1 MTFNKILVPLDGS
14 HLAETV
20 LPMVGHLAR
29 ACQSQVMLLHI
40 IERGAPPTIHG
51 DRHLV
56 NDGEALA
63 YLDEISQRLPSDV
76 AIEKHVHTTA
86 ESDVAASI
94 VLHSQELKADL
105 VIMCTHGNSGF
116 HTRLFGSIAQHV
128 LSRGHTPVMLTLPK
142 KPSPASEFSCQ
153 SILVPLDGNEEH
165 EAGLETATQL
175 ATVCSAAIHLVGV
188 IHEMHTLP
196 AERTAA
202 AILLPTAT
210 NEMLEQ
216 SSRQMAQYLSGL
228 VQEIR
233 LQKLNVTAEI
243 QRGDPTEK
251 ILQTAQRQKVDLI
264 VLGTHGKTPMEAFW
278 SGSLTPALFAQSQ
291 APILLV
297 PVLT

>member
-20 LPMVGHLAR
+20 LPMVGHLAQ

-40 IERGAPPTIHG
+40 IERGASPTVHG

-56 NDGEALA
+56 NDGDALA
-63 YLDEISQRLPSDV
+63 YLDEISQRLPSGLTV
-76 AIEKHVHTTA
+76 EKHVHTTA

-94 VLHSQELKADL
+94 VQHSRELNADL
-105 VIMCTHGNSGF
+105 VVMCTHGNSGL
-116 HTRLFGSIAQHV
+116 HTRLFGGIAQHV
-128 LSRGHTPVMLTLPK
+128 LSRGHTPVMLTSPQ
-142 KPSPASEFSCQ
+142 KPSPVSEFSCR

-175 ATVCSAAIHLVGV
+175 AKVCGAALHLVGV

-196 AERTAA
+196 AERTISA
-202 AILLPTAT
+202 LLMPTAT

-228 VQEIR
+228 VQGIR
-233 LQKLNVTAEI
+233 RQNLNVSADI

-251 ILQTAQRQKVDLI
+251 ILQIARQQKVDLI

-278 SGSLTPALFAQSQ
+278 SGSLTPALFVQSQ
-291 APILLV
+291 TPILLV
-297 PVLT
+297 PV